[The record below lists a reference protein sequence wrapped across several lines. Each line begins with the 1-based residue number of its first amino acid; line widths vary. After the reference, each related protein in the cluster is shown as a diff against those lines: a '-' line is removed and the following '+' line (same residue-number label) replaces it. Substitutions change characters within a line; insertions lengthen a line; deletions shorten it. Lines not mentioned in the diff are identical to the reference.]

1 MAYTHETHLREPTE
15 DDTPAIVYEAKDY
28 LNLDFY
34 EGNTSGNG
42 RSYDDVKP
50 DNKYVK
56 PWDGTDDVSSGFR
69 KSQIDGS
76 YNMTP
81 VVVRYRESLKEQ
93 DAFDSLLHNATIL
106 ENGTFIN
113 TVTGS
118 RYSTIGEEQPLIKSI
133 EEKVPLKATYDP
145 ELNKIATFYPSS
157 CSTELS
163 TAFHN
168 DLILSGYLGI
178 TNNSLQTI
186 TTSDTNFTVGNVNLL
201 RNFFQDQFHLL
212 KAFDF
217 KLDSLSGQSVSSDY
231 NENVIRSL
239 VKYIFDVTSTKDKV
253 YYKDIEKL
261 SSYILSKIYYKGQAS
276 VTGALTN
283 DFSSLY
289 LPRKIYD
296 HSMTFTKF
304 PYQALNCNI
313 TTDDGKVQ
321 KGLITDFYVAI
332 YPVKSKMMSLK
343 QFIEKYGIFA
353 DETKP
358 LMSIPMDAKNPV
370 TYTNNS
376 SNDNVSFSQNTHK
389 TGPFLGLS
397 QSLTGLGKK
406 LLINIPQN
414 SPGVWPHNG
423 PLTYLRQGASRILY
437 QNDMAYKNTWFT
449 HECKLESTLD
459 RSILGQVRGT
469 DKFFDFLRYAIY
481 SNRNYYDINQLT
493 PDIEIYYDSR
503 KTNRKFAQ
511 EKDARST
518 DTSTVNIAGYSIYR
532 TGPKSK
538 IVNGVFLKAMT
549 SEEQK
554 ALLDYGFL
562 PPSVASRDL
571 PSNIIDLSPDPLD
584 SIFVH
589 TYELNV
595 AFYPKTIKTK
605 DELTVGPNTQVE
617 FDTTTRNLE
626 MSTTSKHSFVWDQ
639 TNYKNETSNSS
650 KNFYM
655 YDVQQGKTFSI
666 PYVNSHI
673 MERDGKLLGKDGS
686 IRKFERNRNQ
696 GIKSFTTAAESMNTP
711 YINDSAVIQSSRQ
724 QASVLLNPIK
734 SGGVVNVQSLI
745 TEDRFNGSD
754 YIVANT
760 NRTIDSLLTPDELA
774 KIKIPGVEPLE
785 PKPVNNLQLRADI
798 PNDTVVAEWDPVQ
811 VKSTYATVKDGINHT
826 LEVKSYSVRIDS
838 SSDGNNF
845 RFPRTV
851 TRSSNEFTYVHSI
864 SEDLKSLYRNLE
876 RGGIL
881 KYRVV
886 VSVNYEDTLRGSIVT
901 ESEPVILDINTSLQ
915 ELSNDGKL
923 TPPKPVLSVEKTG
936 IDFATFK
943 VILDSSSVEPSNR
956 SLATTASK
964 IIFEYYPTDNPKAVG
979 NYTSLVNIDQ
989 SRFANRPPSTL
1000 YQYVVN
1006 LPLQS
1011 SKSYVVSAKVENIIS
1026 ISSEQSNSV
1035 NLTTKQSTKL
1045 NAYINLKTSRV
1056 DGQTGVRV
1064 TQTGVAADVVPLTDI
1079 NITYKILSGPVDI
1092 TDTLYGINVGPLKVT
1107 DLQPIKDLSSGSI
1120 EEDFVF
1126 VGPPGSYQVFF
1137 EPVYGSF
1144 GTKTAKSIEVTI
1156 VNRAVVAQT
1165 NYEQMD
1171 SAINLTTFEL
1181 IDGDLGNILD
1191 ISQPFKA
1198 KNFNYR
1204 FDLEYTKRYE
1214 SRFINRFTGIE
1225 ANASSRNN
1233 ELRYF
1238 DVLGDNV
1245 APSITDTNLAESLRS
1260 EFRFILQKN
1269 TTNNRVYLLCLF
1281 GPDPFSIYNVGY
1293 SEENKNQIGS
1303 QFSIYA
1309 PPDASLRTDAKYKY
1323 VTVFSKEVTGGISR
1337 FTNFYYYDKDLDT
1350 LYLQIQSKTRTSR
1363 YVSIKN
1369 LVEGLFVDNTELN
1382 FPYPIILKNG
1392 GSVSSTTDQKEN
1404 GYERDYQS
1412 DVSSATD
1419 FIPGDIKFDPNKTGY
1434 YNSEDFQTKIKNL
1447 ITDNNIIIT
1456 DNAVIPE
1463 SISDTRIAS
1472 GPQAEIVTQAAR
1484 SRTQPDNGFF
1494 VKLTSD
1500 SNMNYRRL
1508 RYSDVDDYTILKNTN
1523 NVSVQNWQTVNFDKP
1538 VTVLYEDS
1546 GFYLVEEDEAPV
1558 DVTAPILHT
1567 PVILSV
1573 SKNDGV
1579 GEYRGY
1585 SVVTVKLEYRE
1596 DEDFNFSPFGFA
1608 GFILQKYIDGN
1619 WVEVEMSSAAF
1630 QSLEKNVFQGEFS
1643 FETLLAD
1650 GVVNYRVAVQFFN
1663 NDSQSM
1669 LTGPYKEINKLFENL
1684 IAEDFD

>member
-1 MAYTHETHLREPTE
+1 MAYTHETHLRTPTE
-15 DDTPAIVYEAKDY
+15 DDTPVIVYEAKDY

-42 RSYDDVKP
+42 RSYNDVKP

-56 PWDGTDDVSSGFR
+56 PWDGTDDRSTGFR
-69 KSQIDGS
+69 KSEIDGTFNDS
-76 YNMTP
+76 D
-81 VVVRYRESLKEQ
+81 VVLRYRKSLKEQ

-113 TVTGS
+113 TVTGA
-118 RYSTIGEEQPLIKSI
+118 RGSTIGEEQPLIKSI
-133 EEKVPLKATYDP
+133 EEKVSLKATYDP
-145 ELNKIATFYPSS
+145 ELDKIATFYPSS
-157 CSTELS
+157 CSTELN

-186 TTSDTNFTVGNVNLL
+186 TTSDTNFTVRDVNLL

-217 KLDSLSGQSVSSDY
+217 KLDFLSGQFVSGVYDKNAILSA
-231 NENVIRSL
+231 

-261 SSYILSKIYYKGQAS
+261 SSYILSKIYYNGSAS
-276 VTGALTN
+276 ESGALTN

-353 DETKP
+353 DETKR
-358 LMSIPMDAKNPV
+358 LMSIPKDAKNPV
-370 TYTNNS
+370 IYHKES
-376 SNDNVSFSQNTHK
+376 SDNVSFAQNTHK
-389 TGPFLGLS
+389 RGPFLGLS

-423 PLTYLRQGASRILY
+423 PLTYLREGASHIPYQGAFA
-437 QNDMAYKNTWFT
+437 DKNTWFT
-449 HECKLESTLD
+449 HECKLGSTLNG
-459 RSILGQVRGT
+459 SISRQVRGT

-493 PDIEIYYDSR
+493 PDIQIYYDSR
-503 KTNRKFAQ
+503 KTNRQFAQ
-511 EKDARST
+511 ENDARST
-518 DTSTVNIAGYSIYR
+518 DTSTVNIAGHSVYR
-532 TGPKSK
+532 TGTKSK
-538 IVNGVFLKAMT
+538 IVNGVFLKEMT
-549 SEEQK
+549 SEEQN

-562 PPSVASRDL
+562 PPSVASRDM

-673 MERDGKLLGKDGS
+673 MEKDGKLLGKNGS

-696 GIKSFTTAAESMNTP
+696 GIKSFTTAAEGMNTP
-711 YINDSAVIQSSRQ
+711 YINDSSVIQSSRQ

-745 TEDRFNGSD
+745 TEDSVNGVD
-754 YIVANT
+754 YIIANT

-774 KIKIPGVEPLE
+774 KIQIPGVEPLE

-798 PNDTVVAEWDPVQ
+798 PNDTIVAEWDPVQ

-838 SSDGNNF
+838 WSNGNKF
-845 RFPRTV
+845 MFPRTV

-864 SEDLKSLYRNLE
+864 SEDLKSLYRELE

-1011 SKSYVVSAKVENIIS
+1011 SKSYVVSAKVENMIS

-1045 NAYINLKTSRV
+1045 NAYINLKTSIV

-1064 TQTGVAADVVPLTDI
+1064 TQTGVAGDVVPLTDI
-1079 NITYKILSGPVDI
+1079 NITYKILNGPVDI

-1120 EEDFVF
+1120 EEDLVF

-1144 GTKTAKSIEVTI
+1144 GTKTAKSIRVTI
-1156 VNRAVVAQT
+1156 FNRVVVAQT

-1204 FDLEYTKRYE
+1204 FNLEYTKRYE
-1214 SRFINRFTGIE
+1214 SRLINS
-1225 ANASSRNN
+1225 AY

-1238 DVLGDNV
+1238 DVLGDNA
-1245 APSITDTNLAESLRS
+1245 APSITDTNLVESLRS

-1293 SEENKNQIGS
+1293 SEENKNKIGS
-1303 QFSIYA
+1303 QTGIYA

-1323 VTVFSKEVTGGISR
+1323 ITVFSKEVTGGISR

-1350 LYLQIQSKTRTSR
+1350 LYLQIQSKTRILR

-1369 LVEGLFVDNTELN
+1369 LVEGLFVDNTEVN
-1382 FPYPIILKNG
+1382 FPYPIILENG
-1392 GSVSSTTDQKEN
+1392 GSVSSATDQKSN
-1404 GYERDYQS
+1404 GYPRDYKS

-1419 FIPGDIKFDPNKTGY
+1419 FIPGQIKFDPNKTGY

-1463 SISDTRIAS
+1463 SISNTRIAS

-1508 RYSDVDDYTILKNTN
+1508 KYNDIHNYTILKNTN
-1523 NVSVQNWQTVNFDKP
+1523 NISIQNWQTVNFNKP

-1546 GFYLVEEDEAPV
+1546 GFYLVEEDRAPV

-1596 DEDFNFSPFGFA
+1596 DEDFNFSAFGFA